1 MIFTEL
7 NWAAIAVAGLAGIV
21 IGAVWFGPK
30 TFFPIWWKL
39 QGKRPEDAAGGS
51 NMGAI
56 FGATF
61 AGAFVMAIALAVFLE
76 YAFTVD
82 PNYGVLN
89 GGLAGAFFGFGIG
102 AATSI
107 SHRLFGGQGFRVWIL
122 EVGQDIVSL
131 TVMGLI
137 LAAWR

>member
-1 MIFTEL
+1 
-7 NWAAIAVAGLAGIV
+7 
-21 IGAVWFGPK
+21 
-30 TFFPIWWKL
+30 
-39 QGKRPEDAAGGS
+39 
-51 NMGAI
+51 MGAI

-76 YAFTVD
+76 YAFTID

>member
-1 MIFTEL
+1 
-7 NWAAIAVAGLAGIV
+7 
-21 IGAVWFGPK
+21 
-30 TFFPIWWKL
+30 
-39 QGKRPEDAAGGS
+39 
-51 NMGAI
+51 MGTI
-56 FGATF
+56 FGSTF
-61 AGAFVMAIALAVFLE
+61 AAAFVMAITLAVFLE

-102 AATSI
+102 AMTSI

-122 EVGQDIVSL
+122 EVGQDILSL

-137 LAAWR
+137 LAGWR